1 MEKNFF
7 EYFYYGRCGKVDEW
21 LWVKIVCFC
30 WLDGFLIS
38 WIVVR
43 FFSEIGF
50 LMIDYRDNLIISII
64 ESVLIVEL
72 GEIMLIVVW

>member
-1 MEKNFF
+1 M
-7 EYFYYGRCGKVDEW
+7 GKDSVFLLIRW
-21 LWVKIVCFC
+21 
-30 WLDGFLIS
+30 FLIS

-43 FFSEIGF
+43 IFSEIGF